1 MPSRRNGPVSSNVR
15 RLMIDL
21 DRSLSQLKASLCREI
36 DVGGLFTR
44 SAVVHKWKAPWR
56 ALLLRESV
64 AWRIHDLISQSRQL
78 SSTSGILGARILLR
92 SAFETVAVLVYLN
105 KAMRSVVKE
114 TLDFHLFSE
123 KTARLLLGSR
133 DKTTNLESINIL
145 SVLQSAN
152 SRYPGLESWYAAL
165 SESAHPNYE
174 GMVLGYSVADR
185 ENHVTTFENRW
196 AEMYGSSHDSALVA
210 CLIVFEGEYN
220 EEWPDAFNEL
230 EAWIERNDDKLE
242 STKSGAGDA

>member
-1 MPSRRNGPVSSNVR
+1 
-15 RLMIDL
+15 MIDL
-21 DRSLSQLKASLCREI
+21 DRSLSELKESLCREV

-44 SAVVHKWKAPWR
+44 SAVAHKWKAPWR

-64 AWRIHDLISQSRQL
+64 AWRVHDLVSQSNQL
-78 SSTSGILGARILLR
+78 ALTSGILGARILLR

-105 KAMRSVVKE
+105 KAMRSVVKGN
-114 TLDFHLFSE
+114 LNFHQFSE

-133 DKTTNLESINIL
+133 DKTTNHESINIL
-145 SVLQSAN
+145 SVLQSAD

-174 GMVLGYSVADR
+174 GMVLGYSIADR
-185 ENHVTTFENRW
+185 ENHITAFENRW

-210 CLIVFEGEYN
+210 CLVVFEGEYN
-220 EEWPDAFNEL
+220 EEWPDAFTEL
-230 EAWIERNDDKLE
+230 ETWLEKNDDSLE
-242 STKSGAGDA
+242 STKPGAGDA